1 MSSTIN
7 ITILGAVAVGK
18 SCLVNRFVTDDFV
31 TDYDP
36 TIEDTWIKH
45 VTCDGIV
52 SKVEIL
58 DTAGQEIFKESCFEQ
73 WVAEADTFIIVYDI
87 TRKDTFAEL
96 ANVYQNIL
104 QHKDFEKQNYPIV
117 LVGNKKDLEATRDVQ
132 TQAGQAKAEE
142 WNCKFLESSAKTKE
156 NVEEMVHTCIR
167 EVRKIKDEIEK
178 KAGRKQ
184 GRSTSRKCTVL

>member
-7 ITILGAVAVGK
+7 ITILGSVSVGK

-58 DTAGQEIFKESCFEQ
+58 DTAGQEIFKESCFEN
-73 WVAEADTFIIVYDI
+73 WVSEADTFILVYDI
-87 TRKDTFAEL
+87 TRVDTFNEL
-96 ANVYQNIL
+96 DNVYNNIQ
-104 QHKDFEKQNYPIV
+104 QHKDGDVSAYPMIV
-117 LVGNKKDLEATRDVQ
+117 VGNKKDLE
-132 TQAGQAKAEE
+132 TQRLVKTEAGEAKAKE

-156 NVEEMVHTCIR
+156 NVDEMVHTCIR
-167 EVRKIKDEIEK
+167 EVRRIKEEQEK
-178 KAGRKQ
+178 KTGK
-184 GRSTSRKCTVL
+184 GSKNKMCTLL